1 MSSNIP
7 MSRTRR
13 GDGGGGEREHLLESD
28 NDDSSGEATT
38 VVSPRGNSFI
48 YKLTSIA
55 SIGGFLFGYDTGVVS
70 GAILLIKADP
80 DFDMST
86 LEVEFVVSVTVGVA
100 CLFALIGGWLNR
112 SIGRK
117 LTIIISSVFFILG
130 SAILGLARSYTEL
143 LIGRAVVGA
152 GLGIASMS
160 VPIYLA
166 ECAPTEYRGAIIT
179 VNNLS
184 ITGGQLIAALV
195 CALLA
200 NVSEGWRWML
210 ALAAFPAALQL
221 VGFVFI
227 LPESPRYLLEMGKS
241 YAARETLQ
249 RIRGGGV
256 DEELEYMER
265 NIRDSQRANNA
276 GSGLFTTGNGRHA
289 LVIGCMLQ
297 LFQQF
302 TGINTVMYYSAT
314 IIYMSGLV
322 TDPGAA
328 VWFAALTA
336 SMNFIF
342 TLVGLWSIER
352 FGRRK

>member
-1 MSSNIP
+1 MGTTGN
-7 MSRTRR
+7 
-13 GDGGGGEREHLLESD
+13 GQEREHFIESD
-28 NDDSSGEATT
+28 DNSSGDDVEAPT
-38 VVSPRGNSFI
+38 VVPPSSNTFL

-86 LEVEFVVSVTVGVA
+86 LEVELVVSVTVGVA

-117 LTIIISSVFFILG
+117 LTIIISSVFFVLG
-130 SAILGLARSYTEL
+130 SVILGLARNYTEL

-195 CALLA
+195 CALLV
-200 NVSEGWRWML
+200 NVNEGWRWML
-210 ALAAFPAALQL
+210 ALAALPAALQL

-265 NIRDSQRANNA
+265 NIRDNQRVDNV
-276 GSGLFTTGNGRHA
+276 GSGLFTSGNGKHA
-289 LVIGCMLQ
+289 LAIGCTLQ

-336 SMNFIF
+336 STNFIF

>member
-1 MSSNIP
+1 M
-7 MSRTRR
+7 
-13 GDGGGGEREHLLESD
+13 
-28 NDDSSGEATT
+28 
-38 VVSPRGNSFI
+38 
-48 YKLTSIA
+48 
-55 SIGGFLFGYDTGVVS
+55 S
-70 GAILLIKADP
+70 GAILLIQSDS
-80 DFDMST
+80 DFDMTT

-100 CLFALIGGWLNR
+100 CLFALIGGWLNQ

-117 LTIIISSVFFILG
+117 LTIIISSAFFILG
-130 SAILGLARSYTEL
+130 SLILGLSRTYTEL

-166 ECAPTEYRGAIIT
+166 ECAPTEHRGAIIT

-200 NVSEGWRWML
+200 NVNDGWRWML
-210 ALAAFPAALQL
+210 GLAAGPAILQL
-221 VGFVFI
+221 FGFIFV
-227 LPESPRYLLEMGKS
+227 LPESPRYLLEAGKT

-249 RIRGGGV
+249 RIRGCPV
-256 DEELEYMER
+256 DDELEYMER
-265 NIRDSQRANNA
+265 NIRQNQQTT
-276 GSGLFTTGNGRHA
+276 GSGLFTTANGRHA
-289 LVIGCMLQ
+289 LVVGCMLQ

-322 TDPGAA
+322 TDPSAA

-342 TLVGLWSIER
+342 TLVGLWSIEK